1 MTNKIIEILEKHQI
15 NGFNHRG
22 GTDKASDHSYDNF
35 YAESFESY
43 LNKKTTILEIGVQ
56 YGGSSL
62 LWHDYLPQSQLVLV
76 DIKNQVNEYI
86 FSSMNPERYVFYE
99 IDAFKDENLKFLS
112 DTYPEGFDI
121 IVEDGPHSL
130 DSQIYTL
137 QNYLPLL
144 KENGILIIEDIQDG
158 NYVKIL
164 MESIKNI
171 EHKSIELV
179 DLRHI
184 KRRYDDLLIVV
195 KK

>member
-1 MTNKIIEILEKHQI
+1 
-15 NGFNHRG
+15 
-22 GTDKASDHSYDNF
+22 
-35 YAESFESY
+35 
-43 LNKKTTILEIGVQ
+43 
-56 YGGSSL
+56 
-62 LWHDYLPQSQLVLV
+62 
-76 DIKNQVNEYI
+76 
-86 FSSMNPERYVFYE
+86 
-99 IDAFKDENLKFLS
+99 
-112 DTYPEGFDI
+112 